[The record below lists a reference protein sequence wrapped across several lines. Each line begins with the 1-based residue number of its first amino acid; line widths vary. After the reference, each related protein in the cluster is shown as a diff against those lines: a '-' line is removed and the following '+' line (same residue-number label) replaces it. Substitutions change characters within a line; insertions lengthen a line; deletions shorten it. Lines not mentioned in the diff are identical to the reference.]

1 MGGGSPLSPSKIE
14 AEERNYLVHFR
25 EEANK
30 STSFSSIESPHST
43 GTFKRIRICI
53 CMYYGGI
60 YVYKYSIR
68 PCRTSYMYMYMHM
81 FLSLCMHICV
91 YYSIDTCIF
100 HMNFVYGYISVFM
113 NTHVCIRIVYVH
125 A

>member
-1 MGGGSPLSPSKIE
+1 MGGGSSLSPSKTE
-14 AEERNYLVHFR
+14 AEERKYLVHFR

-43 GTFKRIRICI
+43 GTFKRIRTCI
-53 CMYYGGI
+53 CMYYGGL

-68 PCRTSYMYMYMHM
+68 LCRSSYMYQYMHM
-81 FLSLCMHICV
+81 FLSLCMCKIIVCIHV
-91 YYSIDTCIF
+91 YF
-100 HMNFVYGYISVFM
+100 HMYFVYGYMSVFM
-113 NTHVCIRIVYVH
+113 NAHMRIIIVYVH